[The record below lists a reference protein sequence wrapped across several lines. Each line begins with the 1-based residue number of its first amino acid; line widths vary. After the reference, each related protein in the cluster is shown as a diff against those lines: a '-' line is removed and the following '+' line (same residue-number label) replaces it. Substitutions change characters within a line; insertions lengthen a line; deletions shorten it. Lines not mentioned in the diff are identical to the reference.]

1 MNRRWREVATA
12 GHTGDSAALG
22 EALGDADPVTRQL
35 ALSGLARTGRLT
47 DDQVSAALTDAD
59 PGVRRRAAQLA
70 AGRPAVDLLASLDD
84 ADPVVVEMAAWACGE
99 REQVPEETL
108 TKLIDLAVTADDPLV
123 REASVAALGAI
134 GDERGFEAVLHGTTD
149 KPAIRRRATLA
160 LAAFDDERG
169 IAALRAALDDR
180 DWQVRQGAQD
190 VLRAMGED
198 PPGDHRS

>member
-1 MNRRWREVATA
+1 MNHRWREVATA
-12 GHTGDSAALG
+12 GHTGDSAELVDAL
-22 EALGDADPVTRQL
+22 ADPDPVARQL
-35 ALSGLARTGRLT
+35 ALSGLARTGELT
-47 DDQVSAALTDAD
+47 DHQVSAALTDVD
-59 PGVRRRAAQLA
+59 SGVRRRAAQLA
-70 AGRPAVDLLASLDD
+70 ARRPAVDLLASLDD

-99 REQVPEETL
+99 REHVSEETL
-108 TKLIDLAVTADDPLV
+108 AKMIDLAVTADDPLV

-198 PPGDHRS
+198 PPGDHKS